1 MGCRHGIKSMGG
13 KCLFLTPVV
22 KMLLTTVMFSLVTEL
37 STVSSPSFTKSM
49 KLSIG

>member
-1 MGCRHGIKSMGG
+1 MELNLWVVNA
-13 KCLFLTPVV
+13 LFLTPVV
-22 KMLLTTVMFSLVTEL
+22 KMLLTTVMFALVTEL